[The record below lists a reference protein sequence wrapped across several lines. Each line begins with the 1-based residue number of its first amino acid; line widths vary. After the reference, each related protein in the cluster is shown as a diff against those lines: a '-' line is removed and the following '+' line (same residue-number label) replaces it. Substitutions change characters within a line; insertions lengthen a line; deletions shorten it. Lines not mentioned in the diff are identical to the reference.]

1 MEAIIL
7 GLLGLGI
14 HKAMEHPEP
23 EEVKYNYSTQT
34 AQEIYIEPKLTPI
47 DFSKPGNFVVGDSPE
62 TGVQWVIVTN

>member
-23 EEVKYNYSTQT
+23 EEVQYNYSTQT

-47 DFSKPGNFVVGDSPE
+47 DFNKPGNFVVGDSPE